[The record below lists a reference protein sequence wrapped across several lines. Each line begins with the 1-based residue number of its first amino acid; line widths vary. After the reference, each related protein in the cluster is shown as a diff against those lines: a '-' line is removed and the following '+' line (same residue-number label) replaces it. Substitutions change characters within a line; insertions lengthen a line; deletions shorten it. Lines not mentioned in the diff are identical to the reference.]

1 MTPQPDLPENDSESF
16 FQPNPAVQSLKDL
29 IDLVSGRNL
38 HEKTV
43 QEDAGY
49 AENLPYPFLALVGQK
64 QMKLALCL
72 AVINPQIGGILLT
85 GPRGT
90 GKTTAVRS
98 LVSLF
103 PEVERSACFYGCLP
117 EDIEQGGMDAVCPD
131 CARKYGLGQPLTL
144 HDHVKLIE
152 LPLNARLED
161 VVGGIDERAANDR
174 MKLKRGILAHADGNV
189 LYVDEVNMLNNEIV
203 NAFLDASA
211 TGSFTVRRGPITA
224 TYRSKFTLIGSM
236 NPEEGNLR
244 AQIMDRFGLRVIVN
258 GLNAPQE
265 RLEAY
270 RRVCAYREN
279 PRGFLAQ
286 YADETAVAA
295 QEIVRAREILHQ
307 VQIPEALQRVGV
319 QLIQTLNITS
329 LRAEITLFEAAR
341 AMAAADNRLIVERAD
356 FEQVAPLALRLR
368 RSVFMGNFLEQQ
380 ALEEAE
386 ISETLARF

>member
-1 MTPQPDLPENDSESF
+1 M
-16 FQPNPAVQSLKDL
+16 
-29 IDLVSGRNL
+29 R
-38 HEKTV
+38 
-43 QEDAGY
+43 
-49 AENLPYPFLALVGQK
+49 AL
-64 QMKLALCL
+64 
-72 AVINPQIGGILLT
+72 
-85 GPRGT
+85 R
-90 GKTTAVRS
+90 
-98 LVSLF
+98 
-103 PEVERSACFYGCLP
+103 
-117 EDIEQGGMDAVCPD
+117 
-131 CARKYGLGQPLTL
+131 
-144 HDHVKLIE
+144 
-152 LPLNARLED
+152 D

-174 MKLKRGILAHADGNV
+174 NETQTRHSGTPDGNV

-307 VQIPEALQRVGV
+307 FRFQKPAAGRV
-319 QLIQTLNITS
+319 QLILTLNITS
-329 LRAEITLFEAAR
+329 LRAEISLFEAA
-341 AMAAADNRLIVERAD
+341 
-356 FEQVAPLALRLR
+356 APGRLR
-368 RSVFMGNFLEQQ
+368 KSD
-380 ALEEAE
+380 
-386 ISETLARF
+386 

>member
-1 MTPQPDLPENDSESF
+1 
-16 FQPNPAVQSLKDL
+16 
-29 IDLVSGRNL
+29 
-38 HEKTV
+38 
-43 QEDAGY
+43 
-49 AENLPYPFLALVGQK
+49 
-64 QMKLALCL
+64 
-72 AVINPQIGGILLT
+72 
-85 GPRGT
+85 
-90 GKTTAVRS
+90 
-98 LVSLF
+98 
-103 PEVERSACFYGCLP
+103 
-117 EDIEQGGMDAVCPD
+117 
-131 CARKYGLGQPLTL
+131 
-144 HDHVKLIE
+144 
-152 LPLNARLED
+152 
-161 VVGGIDERAANDR
+161 
-174 MKLKRGILAHADGNV
+174 
-189 LYVDEVNMLNNEIV
+189 
-203 NAFLDASA
+203 
-211 TGSFTVRRGPITA
+211 
-224 TYRSKFTLIGSM
+224 M